1 MAQEEY
7 FIAVV
12 SERLS
17 RPGDTRYVIIDKTS
31 QQEVDNCNG
40 RGYKSPQSAHKSFSF
55 KQRQRGQGGQQSYG
69 RTGYGQGYA
78 TRGAASQQTAVH
90 AYRSTSDGHGRST
103 NRGQA
108 AYGQTAHQVPMN
120 AQPPRD
126 LVSPF
131 VQEASAGYQRQTV
144 VRDDGAPAV
153 TRVNSWS
160 GYAPRRASA
169 PRQAP
174 RQAQPQAYQQ
184 QPSYARQTQPQ
195 APTYPTRHHR
205 RPQDVTQENTPP
217 PPDLFGYRK

>member
-17 RPGDTRYVIIDKTS
+17 RPGDTRYVIIDKQT

-55 KQRQRGQGGQQSYG
+55 KQRQRQNS
-69 RTGYGQGYA
+69 
-78 TRGAASQQTAVH
+78 VH
-90 AYRSTSDGHGRST
+90 AYRSTPDGQGRST

-108 AYGQTAHQVPMN
+108 AYGQTARQVPMN

-131 VQEASAGYQRQTV
+131 VQEVSAGYQRQTV
-144 VRDDGAPAV
+144 VRDDDAPAV

-184 QPSYARQTQPQ
+184 QPSYARQAQPQ
-195 APTYPTRHHR
+195 AYQQQQQAPSYPTRHHR

>member
-1 MAQEEY
+1 MAQEENY
-7 FIAVV
+7 IAIV
-12 SERLS
+12 SQRLS
-17 RPGDTRYVIIDKTS
+17 KPGDTRYVIIDKQT

-40 RGYKSPQSAHKSFSF
+40 HGYKSAASAHKSFSF
-55 KQRQRGQGGQQSYG
+55 KQRQRGQQGYE
-69 RTGYGQGYA
+69 RTGYSQGYA
-78 TRGAASQQTAVH
+78 TRGAATMPTAVH
-90 AYRSTSDGHGRST
+90 TYRSTPDGQGRAT
-103 NRGQA
+103 NRGQT
-108 AYGQTAHQVPMN
+108 AYGQTARQVPMN
-120 AQPPRD
+120 AQPPRN

-195 APTYPTRHHR
+195 SPTYPTRQHR

>member
-1 MAQEEY
+1 MAQEEQY
-7 FIAVV
+7 IAIV

-17 RPGDTRYVIIDKTS
+17 RPGDTRYVIIDKQT

-55 KQRQRGQGGQQSYG
+55 KMRQRQNS
-69 RTGYGQGYA
+69 
-78 TRGAASQQTAVH
+78 VH
-90 AYRSTSDGHGRST
+90 AYRSTPDGQGRST
-103 NRGQA
+103 NRGQT
-108 AYGQTAHQVPMN
+108 AYGQTARQVPMN

-131 VQEASAGYQRQTV
+131 VQEESAGYQRQTV

-174 RQAQPQAYQQ
+174 RQPQPQTCQPQTYQQ
-184 QPSYARQTQPQ
+184 QPSYARQAQPQ
-195 APTYPTRHHR
+195 APSYSTRHQR

>member
-1 MAQEEY
+1 MAQEEN
-7 FIAVV
+7 FIAIV
-12 SERLS
+12 SQRLS
-17 RPGDTRYVIIDKTS
+17 KPGDTRYVIIDKQT

-40 RGYKSPQSAHKSFSF
+40 RGYKSAQSAHKSFSF
-55 KQRQRGQGGQQSYG
+55 KQRQNS
-69 RTGYGQGYA
+69 
-78 TRGAASQQTAVH
+78 VH
-90 AYRSTSDGHGRST
+90 AYRSTPDGQGRST

-108 AYGQTAHQVPMN
+108 AYGQTARQVPMN

-131 VQEASAGYQRQTV
+131 VQEASAGYQRSTV

-184 QPSYARQTQPQ
+184 QPSYARQAQPQ